1 MKNSLLMFGSL
12 FLLLITLS
20 SVKGQNSKPQFLPVK
35 VKIIDSL
42 LNQERYKRNLPRMN
56 YVAQAKKLTEK
67 RVQTIFDTIS
77 KINYHQIKLYS
88 RAILHSGLYVD
99 FLGFAL
105 EDTTGMYMRN
115 QSENCALLF
124 DKNNIEEQCFKGWM
138 NSMDHR
144 RILLSSEQDSY
155 TMSILQSS
163 YGIIVSFI
171 AFIDQRENQ
180 LQVTR

>member
-1 MKNSLLMFGSL
+1 MKNSLLISGSL

-20 SVKGQNSKPQFLPVK
+20 SVKGEDSKPQFIPVN
-35 VKIIDSL
+35 VKIFDSL
-42 LNQERYKRNLPRMN
+42 LNQERYKRKLSRMN
-56 YVAQAKKLTEK
+56 YVDQAKKLTEM

-77 KINYHQIKLYS
+77 KISYHEIKRNS
-88 RAILHSGLYVD
+88 RDILHSGLYVD

-124 DKNNIEEQCFKGWM
+124 DKTNIEEQCFKGWM
-138 NSMDHR
+138 NSKDHR

-155 TMSILQSS
+155 TMSILKSP

-180 LQVTR
+180 LQVLR